1 MWPCV
6 SHNSF
11 NKKYTLFPIDT
22 PELHC
27 YVHSVS
33 PLKKS
38 GHTSYINCTLQTK
51 SKVHRGVCFA
61 TSKQETLEAMEK
73 QKSPVKIKNFTINN
87 KYGTEDV
94 VINKNTTITPTTADF
109 DYHSQEKVLPISSLT
124 NVAPEQLVSIKG
136 YLAHLSATKKIIVQ
150 GSELKKQEGYIA
162 DPSGSIKII
171 FWGNHTDEVQQGSTY
186 FFNKVRVKI
195 SQDQKYLNTPKQ
207 ESKCIIKSAEP
218 FKETLPVVDE
228 VSTSKEVIGSTI

>member
-51 SKVHRGVCFA
+51 SKLHRGVCFA

-94 VINKNTTITPTTADF
+94 VIDKNTTVRKKSFQFLRLQTL
-109 DYHSQEKVLPISSLT
+109 HQNSLLLLGDT
-124 NVAPEQLVSIKG
+124 WL
-136 YLAHLSATKKIIVQ
+136 T
-150 GSELKKQEGYIA
+150 
-162 DPSGSIKII
+162 
-171 FWGNHTDEVQQGSTY
+171 
-186 FFNKVRVKI
+186 
-195 SQDQKYLNTPKQ
+195 
-207 ESKCIIKSAEP
+207 
-218 FKETLPVVDE
+218 
-228 VSTSKEVIGSTI
+228 

>member
-27 YVHSVS
+27 YFHLVS

-51 SKVHRGVCFA
+51 SKVHRSVCFA

-73 QKSPVKIKNFTINN
+73 QKSPVKIKETSPS
-87 KYGTEDV
+87 T
-94 VINKNTTITPTTADF
+94 KNMT
-109 DYHSQEKVLPISSLT
+109 
-124 NVAPEQLVSIKG
+124 
-136 YLAHLSATKKIIVQ
+136 
-150 GSELKKQEGYIA
+150 
-162 DPSGSIKII
+162 
-171 FWGNHTDEVQQGSTY
+171 
-186 FFNKVRVKI
+186 
-195 SQDQKYLNTPKQ
+195 QKMW
-207 ESKCIIKSAEP
+207 
-218 FKETLPVVDE
+218 
-228 VSTSKEVIGSTI
+228 